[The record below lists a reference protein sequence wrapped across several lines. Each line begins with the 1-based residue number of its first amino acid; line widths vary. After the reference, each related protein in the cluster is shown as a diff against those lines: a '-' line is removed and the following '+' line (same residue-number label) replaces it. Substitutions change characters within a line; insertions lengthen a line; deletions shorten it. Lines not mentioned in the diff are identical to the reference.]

1 MIIYEL
7 RSFTSGVVAPRM
19 REAHG
24 VPSEEKKQ
32 KQDELRKEYKLYF
45 WKKTL
50 REGEEWVKSA
60 GEEP

>member
-1 MIIYEL
+1 
-7 RSFTSGVVAPRM
+7 M

-24 VPSEEKKQ
+24 VPSEEKKH
-32 KQDELRKEYKLYF
+32 KQNELREEYKLYF